1 MLKYA
6 HVRYFIGAKKFGEK
20 WLNFLQVTKF
30 FPDFFSPD
38 KELIPI
44 FFLLLLL
51 FPIYLQ
57 NLSLPCFFYVLYL
70 SRLIKAVLTRILKC
84 EWKQEIAKNN
94 NNDINITRNS
104 TFVNFKNIA
113 TLKTSKIIGFKLVL
127 IISRSKE

>member
-44 FFLLLLL
+44 FFLLLL

-70 SRLIKAVLTRILKC
+70 SRLIKAVLTKILKC